1 MQEKIIEIIVY
12 ILSEMK
18 DSKHINDIDLKKLN
32 KNGYTDAEINTAFVW
47 IFSKMDAGEK
57 VLQDSPYRSKSH
69 RFFHSSEQSILTTE
83 TMGYL
88 IQMKELGIITDMDQE
103 LIIDRVI
110 LAGYQKAGVE
120 EIKMIISS
128 LLFDNEDKPG
138 SINPLIIQNNETIH

>member
-18 DSKHINDIDLKKLN
+18 ESKHINDIDLKKLN

-47 IFSKMDAGEK
+47 IFSKMDGGER
-57 VLQDSPYRSKSH
+57 VLHDAPYKSKSH

-88 IQMKELGIITDMDQE
+88 IQMKELGIISDLDEEQ
-103 LIIDRVI
+103 IIDRVI

-128 LLFDNEDKPG
+128 LLFDNEDKPD
-138 SINPLIIQNNETIH
+138 SFNRLIIQNNETIH